1 MTSVRLDLTDLP
13 EALTGALPD
22 WLPGQRWFA
31 GKDRPVLG
39 VRTRRLTVLRAADPA
54 LVLAVVEVDQGGEP
68 ERYQLL
74 LGARPEL
81 PDWLETHRICDSSGW
96 GCYDAAHDP
105 ELAGELLGL
114 IAADREVEDLRFT
127 PEPGVELSTG
137 LRGRPVGVEQSNT
150 SLVYGS
156 QYILKLF
163 RKLVPGEN
171 RDLTLHRVLAAAGC
185 AHIAPPLGSIS
196 APDGTLGMLQSFV
209 EGAAD
214 GWAMAT
220 ASVRDLMAEADLHA
234 DEVGGDFAGEARRL
248 GHAVAEVHADLRRA
262 AETRLATPGELTALV
277 AAMHRRLDGMLESVP
292 ELAEHAEALRKAFD
306 AAVAAGE
313 PIEVQHVHADLHLGQ
328 CLRTPTGWVLIDF
341 EGEPAAP
348 AAERARLRS
357 PLRDVAGMLRSFDY
371 AAHQRL
377 VGHSDDHQLTVRALE
392 WAQRNRTA
400 FCAGYA
406 EVAGD
411 PREHAELLR
420 ALELDKAVYEVA
432 YEHANRPEWLPIPL
446 SSIARITS
454 GEEPS

>member
-1 MTSVRLDLTDLP
+1 MSSGRPDLATLP
-13 EALTGALPD
+13 AALTGALPD
-22 WLPGQRWFA
+22 WLPGLRWFA

-39 VRTRRLTVLRAADPA
+39 IDVHRVTELTGPDPL
-54 LVLAVVEVDQGGEP
+54 LVLVVAEVDQGAVR

-81 PDWLETHRICDSSGW
+81 PHGLEVHQVCEWDGW
-96 GCYDAAHDP
+96 ACYDATHDP
-105 ELAGELLGL
+105 ELAGELLRLVAAGTEVDG
-114 IAADREVEDLRFT
+114 IAFT
-127 PEPGVELSTG
+127 PEPGVELAPG
-137 LRGRPVGVEQSNT
+137 PRGRPVGAEQSNT

-163 RKLVPGEN
+163 RKLVPGPN
-171 RDLTLHRVLAAAGC
+171 RDLALHRALASVDC
-185 AHIAPPLGSIS
+185 AHIAAPLGSIA
-196 APDGTLGMLQSFV
+196 APEGTFGLLQCFV

-234 DEVGGDFAGEARRL
+234 DEVGGDFAAEAERL
-248 GHAVAEVHADLRRA
+248 GRAVAEVHADLRRA
-262 AETRLATPGELTALV
+262 KGTRPATQEEITGLIS
-277 AAMHRRLDGMLESVP
+277 AMHRRLDTVLESVP
-292 ELAEHAEALRKAFD
+292 ALGEHVEALRKAFD
-306 AAVAAGE
+306 GALDGGQ
-313 PIEVQHVHADLHLGQ
+313 EVDVQDIHGDLHLGQ
-328 CLRTPTGWVLIDF
+328 CLRTVTGWVLIDF

-348 AAERARLRS
+348 AAERARPRS
-357 PLRDVAGMLRSFDY
+357 VLRDVAGMLRSFDY

-377 VGHSDDHQLTVRALE
+377 VGHPDDHQLTVRALE
-392 WAQRNRTA
+392 WAQRNRAA

-411 PREHAELLR
+411 PREHAGLLR

-454 GEEPS
+454 GEDSS